1 METYILFFIVFQ
13 CFQKNLRFQNPCQT
27 VSGRATRPITKVFSC
42 QTVSERAGHIPI
54 QDASAH
60 TFSRE
65 FVGHKVNIYEC
76 FCRFSS
82 LKLARVAT
90 MVEES
95 SKGNVSGK
103 GKGTLGVPPSMK
115 GLGAKGW
122 MLQKGMK
129 GVKGKF
135 QKGDKGLMKGKA
147 GKGMGKSA
155 TLPSTPP
162 APPPESTSPSNK
174 SPIEIPTTPS
184 SSKPSPSVPDSTV
197 PTTPASDGATP
208 GSVEKKGDGK
218 GPFDALMVK
227 GSGKGEESG
236 DGKERDEAGE
246 EQAQQEAK
254 DGFVHL
260 RVVLCTCVF
269 HILYSI
275 AHCLEGHTATRER
288 EAMGGQHCAC
298 THWYHGIQI
307 KDNIFI
313 VYIYKYTHKTGVLFL
328 FC

>member
-1 METYILFFIVFQ
+1 M
-13 CFQKNLRFQNPCQT
+13 
-27 VSGRATRPITKVFSC
+27 SGRATRPITKVFSC
-42 QTVSERAGHIPI
+42 QAVSERAGHIPI

-82 LKLARVAT
+82 LKLARVAP

-208 GSVEKKGDGK
+208 GSVEKKAMEKVLSMHLWSKDQ
-218 GPFDALMVK
+218 A
-227 GSGKGEESG
+227 
-236 DGKERDEAGE
+236 KERNRGMEKKGM
-246 EQAQQEAK
+246 K
-254 DGFVHL
+254 PVRNKHNKKL
-260 RVVLCTCVF
+260 RTDLCTCAWCCVHVF
-269 HILYSI
+269 FTFCTRSPI
-275 AHCLEGHTATRER
+275 A
-288 EAMGGQHCAC
+288 
-298 THWYHGIQI
+298 
-307 KDNIFI
+307 
-313 VYIYKYTHKTGVLFL
+313 
-328 FC
+328 